1 MKLRIKEA
9 IKEQGLTVQEVATR
23 IGKSKQSLHGII
35 EKGNPT
41 IGTLSDIAKAINVP
55 IHRLYEDDNDLSD
68 SPVIICPNCKT
79 QIPIET
85 SIKIKS
91 YNHD

>member
-9 IKEQGLTVQEVATR
+9 IREQGFTVQEVATR

-55 IHRLYEDDNDLSD
+55 IYKLYEDDNIPTDA
-68 SPVIICPNCKT
+68 PTIICPNCH
-79 QIPIET
+79 QEIEVEL
-85 SIKIKS
+85 KPKA
-91 YNHD
+91 Y

>member
-9 IKEQGLTVQEVATR
+9 IKEQGFTVQDVATK

-55 IHRLYEDDNDLSD
+55 IHKLYEDDVESPD
-68 SPVIICPNCKT
+68 SPTINCPKCGY
-79 QIPIET
+79 PIT
-85 SIKIKS
+85 IKAE
-91 YNHD
+91 

>member
-1 MKLRIKEA
+1 MKLRIKEV
-9 IKEQGLTVQEVATR
+9 IKEKGLTVQEVATR

-55 IHRLYEDDNDLSD
+55 IHNLYEDDSVSTE
-68 SPVIICPNCKT
+68 SPIIVCPNCHKE
-79 QIPIET
+79 IEVEL
-85 SIKIKS
+85 KPKS
-91 YNHD
+91 N